1 MPYEEKKTKDPLI
14 IPLIEVHKK
23 SNSEGIVQEELF
35 HLWIEEKRKRY
46 IWPADYRYYMCLCI
60 LLTIV
65 YTDEH
70 PDHLPQ
76 NAKLLNDNDSG

>member
-35 HLWIEEKRKRY
+35 HL
-46 IWPADYRYYMCLCI
+46 
-60 LLTIV
+60 
-65 YTDEH
+65 
-70 PDHLPQ
+70 
-76 NAKLLNDNDSG
+76 